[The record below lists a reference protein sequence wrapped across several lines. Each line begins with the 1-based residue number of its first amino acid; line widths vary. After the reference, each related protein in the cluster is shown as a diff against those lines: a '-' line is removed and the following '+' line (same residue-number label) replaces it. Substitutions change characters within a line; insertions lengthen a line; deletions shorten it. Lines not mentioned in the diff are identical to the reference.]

1 MGNSDGIGLAQLL
14 GQIRAEIEESR
25 SNLSKSGKEPLMDW
39 ESAEIE
45 ISFAVKKKGGAGAK
59 AKFLVFAVE
68 AGGEYKSEQIHRLKL
83 QLKPHK
89 GIGVFD
95 PNDPGSV
102 VLAYKPVGRG
112 SKKGDIE
119 NIQF

>member
-1 MGNSDGIGLAQLL
+1 MGNGGGIGLAELL

-25 SNLSKSGKEPLMDW
+25 GNLSKSGKKPLMDW

-45 ISFAVKKKGGAGAK
+45 ISFAVKKKGSAGGK
-59 AKFLVFAVE
+59 AKFFVFAVE

-89 GIGVFD
+89 GIGLFD

-102 VLAYKPVGRG
+102 VMAYKPTGRG
-112 SKKGDIE
+112 SKKSGLE
-119 NIQF
+119 SIQF